1 MRLNIVSEATF
12 NPSDAS
18 KLATTG
24 ISGLDNVLHGGLTP
38 ERLYLVQGT
47 PGAGKTTLAL
57 QFLLAGAAQGE
68 SVLYITLS
76 ETKEELR
83 RVAASH
89 GWSLEGEKV
98 KVSELNVSE
107 ENLGVDLQYT
117 MFHPSE
123 VELSKTT
130 QTVLAEVERL
140 RPKRV
145 VFDSLAEIRMLAQDP
160 LRYRRQVLALKHF
173 FAKHRCTV
181 LLLDDSVANDEQRH
195 SRRCWLS
202 RSRGSSVRVSPR
214 P

>member
-1 MRLNIVSEATF
+1 MLEAAHANEF
-12 NPSDAS
+12 
-18 KLATTG
+18 ATTG
-24 ISGLDNVLHGGLTP
+24 IAGLDNLLHGGLTP

-83 RVAASH
+83 SVAASH

-98 KVSELNVSE
+98 KISELNVSE

-145 VFDSLAEIRMLAQDP
+145 VFDSLHQRDIRELHLGEP
-160 LRYRRQVLALKHF
+160 SERLRIGETLEELEGVLRGTPVLA
-173 FAKHRCTV
+173 
-181 LLLDDSVANDEQRH
+181 
-195 SRRCWLS
+195 
-202 RSRGSSVRVSPR
+202 GG
-214 P
+214 